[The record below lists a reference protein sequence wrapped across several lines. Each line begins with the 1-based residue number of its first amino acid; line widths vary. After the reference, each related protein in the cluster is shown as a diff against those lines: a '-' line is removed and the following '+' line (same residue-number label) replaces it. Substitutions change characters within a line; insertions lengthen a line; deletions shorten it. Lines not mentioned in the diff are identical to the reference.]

1 MPLTS
6 AADIKSWTARRPTAS
21 APHSHALNLVRINPL
36 LCGLRR
42 SDRLS
47 QRLHPPTRL
56 EPQHGMDVQHESS
69 VHGVFSPCRLQTRMS
84 ALVRLRSPTCFVAP
98 SAYPR
103 DIHASSEFTDS
114 LTLDATRAWWAAR
127 RRRTRCL
134 RRDLTGSF
142 RLEPVTI
149 LAAVVESFSAPE
161 SGDGA
166 GAVCGGS
173 SGREPG
179 RVQAPSA

>member
-6 AADIKSWTARRPTAS
+6 ASDIKSWTARSPTAS
-21 APHSHALNLVRINPL
+21 APHFHALNRL

-56 EPQHGMDVQHESS
+56 EPQHGMDAPHESS

-84 ALVRLRSPTCFVAP
+84 ALACVATPTCFVAP

-103 DIHASSEFTDS
+103 DIHASSELTDS

-142 RLEPVTI
+142 RLEPATI
-149 LAAVVESFSAPE
+149 LAAVAESFPIPE

-166 GAVCGGS
+166 GATCGGS
-173 SGREPG
+173 SGRESG
-179 RVQAPSA
+179 GEQAPSA